1 MPRVNCN
8 GLIFKLERGAVLLVP
23 FFEARISSSHMG
35 NKTTKLASFL
45 IYLIGD
51 DLRQNVPLFGSNKR
65 GDH

>member
-8 GLIFKLERGAVLLVP
+8 GLVFKLEKGEILLVP

-35 NKTTKLASFL
+35 NQITKLASFL

-51 DLRQNVPLFGSNKR
+51 DLR
-65 GDH
+65 